1 MENNMADTFAAIDL
15 TVAAAG
21 VAAVVL
27 AGIGINMAFKGGV
40 LGKRAIK
47 AV

>member
-1 MENNMADTFAAIDL
+1 MDAVFAAIDFTSAL
-15 TVAAAG
+15 AG
-21 VAAVVL
+21 VSALIIV
-27 AGIGINMAFKGGV
+27 GIGINMAFKGGV

>member
-1 MENNMADTFAAIDL
+1 MAEIFAAIDVS
-15 TVAAAG
+15 TAATAIS
-21 VAAVVL
+21 AIIL
-27 AGIGINMAFKGGV
+27 AGIGINMAFKGGH

>member
-1 MENNMADTFAAIDL
+1 MAEIFAAIDV
-15 TVAAAG
+15 TVAATAISTII
-21 VAAVVL
+21 L
-27 AGIGINMAFKGGV
+27 AGIGINMAFKGGH

>member
-1 MENNMADTFAAIDL
+1 MDAIFAGIDL
-15 TVAAAG
+15 TTALAG
-21 VAAVVL
+21 ISAVLL